1 MTIIQ
6 KAKPED
12 INPMLNIWL
21 KASLKAHDFIP
32 ADYWKNQLIPMRDLY
47 LPLSENYVIKE
58 QDNILGFISLLR
70 AENVLAALFI
80 DPEQQG
86 AGYGKSLVDFLK
98 QQYDQLHLNVY
109 ADNTSAV
116 VFYQKQGFQIIS
128 QGIDENTGQAELN
141 MSWFRSSS

>member
-70 AENVLAALFI
+70 AKNVLAALFI

-116 VFYQKQGFQIIS
+116 GFYQKQGFQIIS
-128 QGIDENTGQAELN
+128 QGVDENTGQAELN